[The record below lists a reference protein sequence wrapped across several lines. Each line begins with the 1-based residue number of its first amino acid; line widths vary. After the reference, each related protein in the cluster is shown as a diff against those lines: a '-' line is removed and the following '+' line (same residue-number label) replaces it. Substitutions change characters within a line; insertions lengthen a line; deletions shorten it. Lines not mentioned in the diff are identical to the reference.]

1 MKRKINKKIILQSLT
16 EKYNKRGANFTFK
29 CRYIARQLGTNTYT
43 ISRHISYFKEKGI
56 IKERDRTKSGI
67 IYETCF

>member
-1 MKRKINKKIILQSLT
+1 MERKINKKIILQSLT

-43 ISRHISYFKEKGI
+43 TLRYIPYFKEKGI
-56 IKERDRTKSGI
+56 IKEKDRTKSGI